1 MNAARALLGIH
12 VPGTT
17 VWHRLSTGPKYV
29 VFLLVTVPAML
40 VDGAAVVLGLLAVSL
55 ALVASTRAP
64 IRLAWGL
71 PSGLVVL
78 LALLGGYHAL
88 TGHAEVGVRVVGTI
102 LTALYASRLLLITT
116 PMPDLIDALVGFVR
130 PLRHVGLDPER
141 FGLAVAIMVRSVP
154 HLVASF
160 GDVQQAARA
169 RGLERNPL
177 ALITPVVVQAV
188 AYARSTGDALAARG
202 LGDRATAEPH

>member
-1 MNAARALLGIH
+1 MNASRALLGIH

-17 VWHRLSTGPKYV
+17 LWHRWTTGPKYV
-29 VFLLVTVPAML
+29 VFLLLTVPAM
-40 VDGAAVVLGLLAVSL
+40 VFDSAAVALGLLAASL
-55 ALVASTRAP
+55 AVVASARAP
-64 IRLAWGL
+64 LRLAWGL
-71 PSGLVVL
+71 PGGLVVL
-78 LALLGGYHAL
+78 LALIGGYHAV
-88 TGHAEVGVRVVGTI
+88 TGHPEVGVRVVATI

-116 PMPDLIDALVGFVR
+116 PMPELIDALVAFVR

-141 FGLAVAIMVRSVP
+141 FGLAVAVMVRSVP

-169 RGLERNPL
+169 RGLERNPF
-177 ALITPVVVQAV
+177 ALVTPVVVQAV

-202 LGDRATAEPH
+202 LGDPAGEPD

>member
-78 LALLGGYHAL
+78 LALLGGYHGL
-88 TGHAEVGVRVVGTI
+88 TGHPEVGVRVVGTI

-116 PMPDLIDALVGFVR
+116 PMPDLIDALVGFAR